1 VAALNP
7 LDLRFAPDQR
17 APLELVFGDDGGGAG
32 LPTYQLTGGGQITG
46 LHGTANLHAAY
57 PLHGSGQLSHIAGG
71 GQISYSSNV
80 QRPLLARIN
89 PAAQP
94 AQPVAVRWRSGWE
107 LSRPLTVAYRHHWQ
121 PARQQAGIWAA
132 HWQAT
137 QRLGGAWRPAFQN
150 GLPLLVGASGTF
162 QRALTLVNGQRV
174 DWQLGLPLLTGPRVA
189 FQQTEHRHAARRSH
203 FQPATPLA
211 RHWPQPMRV
220 ARPLDALRRIAWQKA
235 RHPPPG
241 ISPRPPG
248 PPRQPWC
255 YEPLLPIDLHFVPDD
270 RAPLALLFICE
281 RDGGGTHPELPPAT
295 VVVLPRRS
303 TIVINSI
310 EIRRVSNNTLLP
322 SEAFSMS
329 IDRASWTWQWSATF
343 DRAAR
348 DAVAPGPDGAPVELE
363 VRINGQPF
371 RLLAER
377 VGRSVRF
384 PERLV
389 KASGRARIA
398 LLDAPSAAEQNF
410 GNTAPCTAQQL
421 MEQVLTINGVG
432 IGWSVDWQL
441 TDWVVP
447 GNVWS
452 HYGPWITALAD
463 IAGSVGGYLQ
473 PHDTDAVVRVL
484 PGWPA
489 PWWEWATATPDLELP
504 AGIAEVEET
513 EWIDKPLYDRV
524 FVGGE
529 AGGILG
535 QYTRAG
541 MAGTV
546 LRPQVVHPLITNPD
560 AARQRA
566 IAELADSG
574 RLINQTLTLMVL
586 PETGVIKPGTML
598 RYTDDDGA
606 PRLGLVRGTAIN
618 WAFPALTQTITVE
631 GHA

>member
-1 VAALNP
+1 MAT
-7 LDLRFAPDQR
+7 LDLRFAPDKR
-17 APLELVFGDDGGGAG
+17 APLELAFGGDAGAG
-32 LPTYQLTGGGQITG
+32 LPTYQLGGGGQITG
-46 LHGTANLHAAY
+46 LRGAATMHAAY
-57 PLHGSGQLSHIAGG
+57 PVHASGQLAHLAGSA
-71 GQISYSSNV
+71 QLTYDRNV
-80 QRPLLARIN
+80 ARPILARAN

-94 AQPVAVRWRSGWE
+94 AQPLAVRWRSGWE
-107 LSRPLTVAYRHHWQ
+107 LSLPFTVAYRPHSQ
-121 PARQQAGIWAA
+121 PALPLASNLRA
-132 HWQAT
+132 HWQTT
-137 QRLGGAWRPAFQN
+137 QTLGGAWRPAAKP
-150 GLPLLVGASGTF
+150 GLPLLVPTRSPFQRTLTLSVDARMAAKLALPILAGPRAAF
-162 QRALTLVNGQRV
+162 QRA
-174 DWQLGLPLLTGPRVA
+174 
-189 FQQTEHRHAARRSH
+189 EHSMGTWRSGA
-203 FQPATPLA
+203 QPAQPLA
-211 RHWPQPMRV
+211 RHWPQRMRV
-220 ARPLDALRRIAWQKA
+220 AQPLDTWRRIGWQA
-235 RHPPPG
+235 AGHTPPG
-241 ISPRPPG
+241 ISPRPPA
-248 PPRQPWC
+248 PQQRPPWC
-255 YEPLLPIDLHFVPDD
+255 YEPHLPIDLRFVTDE

-303 TIVINSI
+303 TIVINTI
-310 EIRRVSNNTLLP
+310 EIRRVDSQELLP
-322 SEAFSMS
+322 SEAFSMT
-329 IDRASWTWQWSATF
+329 IDRSSWTWQWSATF
-343 DRAAR
+343 DRCAR
-348 DAVAPGPDGAPVELE
+348 DAVAPGSDGAPVVLE

-389 KASGRARIA
+389 KVSGRARIA
-398 LLDAPSAAEQNF
+398 LLDAPSAAPQNF
-410 GNTAPCTAQQL
+410 GNTEACTAQQL

-432 IGWSVDWQL
+432 LGWAVDWQL

-473 PHDTDAVVRVL
+473 PHDTEPVVRVL

-489 PWWEWATATPDLELP
+489 PWWEWDTATPDLELP

-524 FVGGE
+524 FVSGE

-535 QYTRAG
+535 QYTRQG

-546 LRPQVVHPLITNPD
+546 LRPQVVHPLITDPA

-566 IAELADSG
+566 TAELADSG
-574 RLINQTLTLMVL
+574 RLINQTLTMMVL
-586 PETGVIKPGTML
+586 PETGIIKPGTLL

-606 PRLGLVRGTAIN
+606 PRLGLVRGAAIN
-618 WAFPALTQTITVE
+618 WAWPALTQTIQVE